1 MTSPDRSEWRKR
13 ESRVL
18 AARTLALEDAG
29 KAVAVWKSG
38 HARTVWLAIGD
49 PQAPLETFFKV
60 LEAHGVLGDD
70 GRLKRDVGL
79 VSMGDHFD
87 WGRPERRAEATREG
101 PALLAWLAAHPLDQ
115 VTILFGNH
123 DFARV
128 GELAH
133 FATDAD
139 FEAAHQEATAAYRKG
154 EPDAQASAAFL
165 AKYPFCCD
173 AEILAR
179 DMSCF
184 SVAQRD
190 LVTALLSVGR
200 VQLAAAHGSLLLVH
214 AGVTPDDLAQ
224 IGATGLDA
232 KLTAERLNAFLRER
246 LEKWKGGVL
255 DLSPLHVPGDAAN
268 GEGRGILYHRPA
280 DPIGED
286 PRRFDG
292 PPRRR
297 FDAGRLSRDLVQAI
311 GHIRD
316 NKCRTLLKRWSDG
329 AAAEDGP
336 LRSLSFRGQKLHY
349 GAGVAADATM
359 IFVDAGMSHADPE
372 RYQLLNL
379 DTRQPSEKPA
389 IKGT

>member
-1 MTSPDRSEWRKR
+1 MTSAD
-13 ESRVL
+13 RVL

-29 KAVAVWKSG
+29 RPVRVWKSG
-38 HARTVWLAIGD
+38 QARKVWLAIGD
-49 PQAPLETFFKV
+49 PQAPLETFFRI
-60 LEAHGVLGDD
+60 LEAHAVLGDD
-70 GRLKRDVGL
+70 GRLKKEVGL

-87 WGRPERRAEATREG
+87 WGRPERRADATREG
-101 PALLAWLAAHPLDQ
+101 PALLAWLAAHPRDQ
-115 VTILFGNH
+115 VTIIFGNH
-123 DFARV
+123 DFSRV

-139 FEAAHQEATAAYRKG
+139 FEAAHQEAVAAYRKG
-154 EPDAQASAAFL
+154 EPDPDASAKFL

-200 VQLAAAHGSLLLVH
+200 VQLAAAHGAMLLVH
-214 AGVTPDDLAQ
+214 AGVTPDDLAE
-224 IGATGLDA
+224 IGATGLSA
-232 KLTAERLNAFLRER
+232 QETADRLNWFLSER
-246 LEKWKGGVL
+246 LEKWTGGVL
-255 DLSPLHVPGDAAN
+255 DLSPLHVPGDAAR

-286 PRRFDG
+286 PQRFDG

-297 FDAGRLSRDLVQAI
+297 FDAGRLRRDLVQAI

-316 NKCRTLLKRWSDG
+316 NKCRALLKRWTDG
-329 AAAEDGP
+329 APAEDGP
-336 LRSLSFRGQKLHY
+336 LRSLSFRGQSLHY
-349 GAGVAADATM
+349 QAGITPDATM
-359 IFVDAGMSHADPE
+359 IFLDAGMSHADPE

-379 DTRQPSEKPA
+379 DTRQSSEKPA
-389 IKGT
+389 ISGT